1 MAKRSF
7 MLLQCVRCLRGMSL
21 KTYSHKHKPKES
33 ETKVQ
38 FCSVIFVLMKRR
50 LSDEKIEFYDKKIKD
65 SRAKNRVKQL
75 VLPPPLPPL
84 YGEFR
89 VYVKNNI

>member
-1 MAKRSF
+1 

-50 LSDEKIEFYDKKIKD
+50 LSDEKIELTFKIKKIKD
-65 SRAKNRVKQL
+65 SPSKNRVKQL
-75 VLPPPLPPL
+75 VLPPPPPIV
-84 YGEFR
+84 R
-89 VYVKNNI
+89 